1 MEDPQESKY
10 EVIITDPAE
19 ISFYEILEYLHDH
32 YPLDRAEEIA
42 NKIRDKTKILKY
54 QAERGTPEPR
64 LKHRKEGYRF
74 ILYNRTKRADIKII
88 YYILER
94 EGKVYVTDF
103 FPTEKDDIEISKKN
117 R

>member
-19 ISFYEILEYLHDH
+19 ICFYEILEYLYDH

-42 NKIRDKTKILKY
+42 NEIRDKTKTLKY
-54 QAERGTPEPR
+54 QAERGVLEPR
-64 LKHRKEGYRF
+64 LKHRKKGYRF

-88 YYILER
+88 YYVEER

-103 FPTEKDDIEISKKN
+103 FSTEKNDAEISKRN